1 MRRGLDREPSEETK
15 KEVDMS
21 VTLFFHFFIFF
32 FPLKDK
38 RILYKKMHDGLN
50 SDSHL

>member
-32 FPLKDK
+32 SLLK
-38 RILYKKMHDGLN
+38 INAFFTKKCTMA
-50 SDSHL
+50 